1 MWTTVEV
8 SIGVFAACLPA
19 LRPLLGNVPSPKSL
33 YGKLLRT
40 GSSNQSEKT
49 GGDTGRTNSE
59 SKRKSEGVPRD
70 VEHGSDGWDDGAS
83 KGDGRANGS
92 GSINREMELREI
104 V

>member
-19 LRPLLGNVPSPKSL
+19 LRPLLGYVPGPKSL

-40 GSSNQSEKT
+40 RSSDQSERTGGKT
-49 GGDTGRTNSE
+49 GQTNSE
-59 SKRKSEGVPRD
+59 GKTRD
-70 VEHGSDGWDDGAS
+70 VESGSAEWDDGTL
-83 KGDGRANGS
+83 KKDERPNGNGS
-92 GSINREMELREI
+92 TDRETELREI